1 MRTKNYYESQNDR
14 WHEQYLDSEKLVN
27 ELEEALLNLETLA
40 LKYIKDEAATAA
52 IKSIVNSVWRGAR

>member
-40 LKYIKDEAATAA
+40 LKYIKDEAAMAA